1 MKQTFSFHF
10 IFLFI
15 NLKGICLSGGGT
27 EQANKRLMKELNE
40 RIKCKIFIGNDTL
53 APVFTAFKDG
63 L

>member
-1 MKQTFSFHF
+1 M
-10 IFLFI
+10 
-15 NLKGICLSGGGT
+15 SGGGT